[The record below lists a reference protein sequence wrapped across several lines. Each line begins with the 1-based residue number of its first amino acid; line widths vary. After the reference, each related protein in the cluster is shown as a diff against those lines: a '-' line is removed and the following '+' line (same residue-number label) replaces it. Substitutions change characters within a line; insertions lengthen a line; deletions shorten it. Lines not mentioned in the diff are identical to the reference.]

1 MHECHE
7 EVRVP
12 RLLNPTQTQKA
23 QELLWGSSAQWA
35 CCGVKP
41 AAGPTLPR
49 GGPADTVPG
58 VGVGAAREDAQ
69 STGGQDKSEL
79 QNPRGKFWGSC
90 ASCRIWDSINLP

>member
-7 EVRVP
+7 EERVP
-12 RLLNPTQTQKA
+12 RSLNPTQTQKA

-58 VGVGAAREDAQ
+58 VGVGLPERTHKVQEAKINQ
-69 STGGQDKSEL
+69 SFRTQGVNSGVVV
-79 QNPRGKFWGSC
+79 PHAGFGT
-90 ASCRIWDSINLP
+90 A